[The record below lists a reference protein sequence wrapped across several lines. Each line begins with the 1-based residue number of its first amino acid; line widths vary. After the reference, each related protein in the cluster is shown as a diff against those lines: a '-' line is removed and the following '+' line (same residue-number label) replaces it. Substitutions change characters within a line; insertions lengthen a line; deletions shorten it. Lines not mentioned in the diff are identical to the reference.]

1 MEDETFKIHLYIA
14 DEDFF
19 VELKRNDEQQESLYR
34 QAAREIARLVNA
46 YRDKFHGEG
55 AAELDTKKL
64 LAMTAL
70 QLAKKNLEV
79 EANTD
84 DSHCLTVV
92 RQLDEE
98 LKNYLKN

>member
-1 MEDETFKIHLYIA
+1 
-14 DEDFF
+14 
-19 VELKRNDEQQESLYR
+19 
-34 QAAREIARLVNA
+34 
-46 YRDKFHGEG
+46 
-55 AAELDTKKL
+55 
-64 LAMTAL
+64 MTAL
-70 QLAKKNLEV
+70 HLAKKNLEV